1 MRRRPPRSTRTDTL
15 LPYTTLFRSALS
27 LLNPHVYLDTV
38 VLLGGVAAR
47 YAGDER
53 LAFALGAML
62 ASALWF
68 YGLGYGAR
76 RLAPLFA
83 SPRSEEHT
91 SELQSLMRISYAVF
105 CLNNKTTNNSTTKTT

>member
-1 MRRRPPRSTRTDTL
+1 
-15 LPYTTLFRSALS
+15 
-27 LLNPHVYLDTV
+27 TV

-47 YAGDER
+47 YPAGER

-62 ASALWF
+62 ASCLWF

-83 SPRSEEHT
+83 SQRAWR
-91 SELQSLMRISYAVF
+91 LLDGFVGAVMAALAVSLVIGQ
-105 CLNNKTTNNSTTKTT
+105 LD

>member
-83 SPRSEEHT
+83 SQRAWR
-91 SELQSLMRISYAVF
+91 LLDGFVGCVMAVLAIKIGRAS
-105 CLNNKTTNNSTTKTT
+105 CRERVCQYV

>member
-1 MRRRPPRSTRTDTL
+1 MVGGRRAAVLTAL
-15 LPYTTLFRSALS
+15 ALS

-47 YAGDER
+47 YPAGER

-62 ASALWF
+62 ASCLWF

-83 SPRSEEHT
+83 RSEEHT

-105 CLNNKTTNNSTTKTT
+105 CLKKKKTLQKYHTQHSHINTTQDR